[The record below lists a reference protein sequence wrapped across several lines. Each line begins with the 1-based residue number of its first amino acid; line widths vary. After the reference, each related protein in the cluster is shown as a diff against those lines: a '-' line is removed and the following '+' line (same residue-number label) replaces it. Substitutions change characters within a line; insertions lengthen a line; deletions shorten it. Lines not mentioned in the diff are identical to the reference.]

1 MNDFMRINEDVFYY
15 IIFEGNCF
23 EVIMIYLYFI
33 NLMLVFL
40 LLWVLVL
47 FKMLK
52 NIKYIIIYVNVILL
66 DKFFINF

>member
-1 MNDFMRINEDVFYY
+1 MWVIVLD
-15 IIFEGNCF
+15 
-23 EVIMIYLYFI
+23 VIMIYIYFI
-33 NLMLVFL
+33 NLMLVL
-40 LLWVLVL
+40 LLLCVLVL